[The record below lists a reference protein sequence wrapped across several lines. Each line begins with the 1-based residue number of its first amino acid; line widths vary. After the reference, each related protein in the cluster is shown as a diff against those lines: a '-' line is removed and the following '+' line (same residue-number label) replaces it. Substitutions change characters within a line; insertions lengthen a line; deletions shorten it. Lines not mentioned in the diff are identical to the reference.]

1 MNKNGGG
8 HDFEVHE
15 EELNEPFKRDFIPSS
30 MIASS
35 VENTEDVKGFSLQ
48 EAYAKIGGFG
58 RYFCLPN
65 AFREI
70 SPVRKLDDDIWI
82 WQRSVHHS
90 AAGIS

>member
-8 HDFEVHE
+8 HDFEVH

-30 MIASS
+30 MISS
-35 VENTEDVKGFSLQ
+35 SLENTEDMKGFSLQ

-58 RYFCLPN
+58 RYFCLIN

-70 SPVRKLDDDIWI
+70 SPVRKLDDDIRI

>member
-35 VENTEDVKGFSLQ
+35 LENTEDGKGFSLQ
-48 EAYAKIGGFG
+48 EVYAKIGGFG
-58 RYFCLPN
+58 RSLVLTN
-65 AFREI
+65 VFREI
-70 SPVRKLDDDIWI
+70 
-82 WQRSVHHS
+82 
-90 AAGIS
+90 